1 MNISGKRT
9 LAMTFIVLAAIAM
22 ITSVSA
28 RTSTAH
34 AQGVSGTWQL
44 TVETQG
50 GTGNPSVTLKQEG
63 EEITGTYKGRFG
75 DAPLKGTIKGN
86 EIQFTISINAQG
98 QDLKIEYSGA
108 VDGSTMKGK
117 VKFGE
122 MAEGT
127 FTGKKE

>member
-9 LAMTFIVLAAIAM
+9 FAMTFIVLAGIAM
-22 ITSVSA
+22 ITSTSA
-28 RTSTAH
+28 RSSAAY

-98 QDLKIEYSGA
+98 QDLKIEYNGT